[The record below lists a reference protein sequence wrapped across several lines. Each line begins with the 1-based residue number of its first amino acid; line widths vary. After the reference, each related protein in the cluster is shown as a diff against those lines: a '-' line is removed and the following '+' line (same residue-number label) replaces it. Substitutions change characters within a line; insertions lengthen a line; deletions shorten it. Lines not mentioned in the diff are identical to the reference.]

1 MQNEISPPI
10 TKATDLS
17 AHTPVMAQYPSCLAI
32 LGGKLGV

>member
-17 AHTPVMAQYPSCLAI
+17 AHTPVMAQYQRVTFPAA
-32 LGGKLGV
+32 